1 VLSNEFDG
9 PNIDNPQAFLLEE
22 RNLVGKVHR
31 AGLFLTPATCN
42 DGESKNAICTI
53 EEDDREEKDE
63 ENHVTVLHKTI
74 ETRFYDIEVTAQ
86 DAAGNLGMATCTVN
100 VVPPHHYCGK
110 GGKGRGKGR
119 SSSKFH
125 ESSTTT
131 TTTVSPA
138 SVVASDA
145 SSSKKRPGSRLPGM
159 LSKWLSSS
167 TPTTSNDTV
176 VEADIGSNTTASGGD
191 DEDDA
196 LEQIVTADDAN
207 HKDVDCQHQFDDLEK
222 LRQRS
227 MQRVVV
233 TQLALEWDPAL
244 DDTLV
249 VPPLPPPP
257 LFRGKGKAGKGG
269 RQGCPLDCKSGKGM
283 MSGGRRNKRK
293 H

>member
-9 PNIDNPQAFLLEE
+9 PNIDNPQAFFLEE

-100 VVPPHHYCGK
+100 VVPPHHYRGK

-119 SSSKFH
+119 SSSKF
-125 ESSTTT
+125 
-131 TTTVSPA
+131 
-138 SVVASDA
+138 
-145 SSSKKRPGSRLPGM
+145 
-159 LSKWLSSS
+159 
-167 TPTTSNDTV
+167 
-176 VEADIGSNTTASGGD
+176 
-191 DEDDA
+191 
-196 LEQIVTADDAN
+196 
-207 HKDVDCQHQFDDLEK
+207 HQFDDLEK

-257 LFRGKGKAGKGG
+257 HFRGKGKAGKGG

-283 MSGGRRNKRK
+283 MSGGRRNTRK
-293 H
+293 HRPAGKRSEGLKS